1 MRTSMRE
8 ITTLTLEGRGLRQR
22 LARLRP
28 RAVGGAW
35 IATGK
40 SVAALARSVE
50 LAIVLTGWVL
60 VPILPLLAAVIT
72 RDWGYVRSYPASLAQ
87 ATRHIRATWR
97 GRALSRML
105 VRKLGPAA
113 LRQPQRIV
121 GSCTHCGNCCLY
133 RSCVFLRIDQQ
144 GHSSCRIYG
153 GRLWKGLT
161 CGEYP
166 VDAYEIELYS
176 CPSFTALPATA
187 RSARRVIQVV
197 PADTSSRGDAS

>member
-1 MRTSMRE
+1 MRE

-28 RAVGGAW
+28 RAVGSAR
-35 IATGK
+35 IATGR
-40 SVAALARSVE
+40 SVAGLARGVE
-50 LAIVLTGWVL
+50 LALVLTGWAL

-72 RDWGYVRSYPASLAQ
+72 RDWQYVRRYPASLVQ
-87 ATRHIRATWR
+87 VTRHIRATWR

-105 VRKLGPAA
+105 VRKLRPAV

-121 GSCTHCGNCCLY
+121 GSCSHCGNCCLY
-133 RSCVFLRIDQQ
+133 RSCVFLRIDEQ
-144 GHSSCRIYG
+144 GSSSCRIYG
-153 GRLWKGLT
+153 GRLWKQLT

-176 CPSFTALPATA
+176 CPSFTALPERAEST
-187 RSARRVIQVV
+187 RRVIPVV
-197 PADTSSRGDAS
+197 PADSFSRRDPS

>member
-1 MRTSMRE
+1 MRE

-35 IATGK
+35 IATGR
-40 SVAALARSVE
+40 SVAWLARGVE
-50 LAIVLTGWVL
+50 LALVLTGWVL

-72 RDWGYVRSYPASLAQ
+72 RDWQYVRRYPASLVQ
-87 ATRHIRATWR
+87 VTRHIRATWR

-113 LRQPQRIV
+113 LRQPKRIV

-133 RSCVFLRIDQQ
+133 RSCVFLRIDER
-144 GHSSCRIYG
+144 GSSSCRIYG
-153 GRLWKGLT
+153 GRLWKRLT

-176 CPSFTALPATA
+176 CPSFTALPDTA
-187 RSARRVIQVV
+187 GPTRRVIPVV
-197 PADTSSRGDAS
+197 PADSSSRRDPS

>member
-1 MRTSMRE
+1 MRE

-40 SVAALARSVE
+40 SIAWIARGVE
-50 LAIVLTGWVL
+50 LAIVLTGWAL
-60 VPILPLLAAVIT
+60 VPVLPLLATAIT
-72 RDWGYVRSYPASLAQ
+72 RDREYVRRYPASLVQ
-87 ATRHIRATWR
+87 VTRHIRATWR

-105 VRKLGPAA
+105 VRKFEPAA
-113 LRQPQRIV
+113 LRRPQRII

-133 RSCVFLRIDQQ
+133 RSCVFLRMDEHGQ
-144 GHSSCRIYG
+144 SSCRIYG

-176 CPSFTALPATA
+176 CPSFTAVPDPAG
-187 RSARRVIQVV
+187 SGRRVIPVI
-197 PADTSSRGDAS
+197 PADSSPRGDAS